1 MENIP
6 QFNPEEEKEHLAPFE
21 REEGKLLER
30 ISAREQLEKIIKFS
44 DDSLEEK
51 KPQDIIMAAKD
62 YVERLGGVDEEKA
75 RELISLIERTEK
87 EFHTKRMAEV
97 GPIIKVHNRK
107 KK

>member
-6 QFNPEEEKEHLAPFE
+6 HLAPFE
-21 REEGKLLER
+21 REEGKLIEG

-75 RELISLIERTEK
+75 KELISLIERAEK
-87 EFHTKRMAEV
+87 EFHTRRMAEV
-97 GPIIKVHNRK
+97 GPIAKVHNQRK
-107 KK
+107 K